1 MKFMGISSLHVG
13 FDVTQTGSKKKGC
26 GYYAHSIANA
36 MMALHETVQ
45 FSLFP
50 SFGDYFFDLFMPIKN
65 PYTKGIYG
73 PRHLTRQAAGE
84 FWNHP
89 QLETNLNNP
98 DIIHANNFW
107 CPTQLRQSRLIYTLY
122 DLSFVANPEWTT
134 ELNRASCF
142 EGMFRSA
149 LCADWI
155 VAISEASRQH
165 YLELFP
171 HFPAERISVIY
182 PCSRYHDSSVLGKKP
197 KALQAIPDGEFWLS
211 VGTIEPRKNQKL
223 LVKAY
228 ADYLIQHGKPMPLV
242 FAGGKGWL
250 MEDFNNYIQQL
261 GVDGSIIFTDYVSDE
276 ELIWLY
282 RNCYAHIYPSLF
294 EGFGLPVLEGM
305 QFGAATITSNT
316 TSIPEVSGQ
325 GAISIPPEDSTSW
338 TMAMLKLANDS
349 KERELLSEK
358 AKQRAVQFSWQD
370 SANALLSLYEK
381 AMTYPKR
388 TPTLAEMKRVNL

>member
-1 MKFMGISSLHVG
+1 MGTPSLHIG
-13 FDVTQTGSKKKGC
+13 FDVTQAGSKKTGC
-26 GYYAHSIANA
+26 GFYAHAIANA
-36 MMALHETVQ
+36 MIALSETAQ

-50 SFGDYFFDLFMPIKN
+50 SFGDYFFDPFMPIKN
-65 PYTKGIYG
+65 PYPKGTYG
-73 PRHLTRQAAGE
+73 PRHLTREAAAE

-89 QLETNLNNP
+89 QLETALNNP

-107 CPTQLRQSRLIYTLY
+107 CPTQLRESRLIYTLY

-142 EGMFRSA
+142 EGMFRSSQ
-149 LCADWI
+149 CADWI
-155 VAISEASRQH
+155 VAISESSREH
-165 YLELFP
+165 YLDLFP
-171 HFPAERISVIY
+171 HFPADRIYVIY
-182 PCSRYHDSSVLGKKP
+182 PCSRYHDLSVLGKKP
-197 KALQAIPDGEFWLS
+197 KALKGIPDGGFWLS

-228 ADYLIQHGKPMPLV
+228 ADYLAHGGKPMPLV

-250 MEDFNNYIQQL
+250 MEDFNDYIQQL
-261 GVDGSIIFTDYVSDE
+261 GVEASIIFTGYVNDD

-305 QFGAATITSNT
+305 QFGAATLTSNS
-316 TSIPEVSGQ
+316 TSIPEVCGDS
-325 GAISIPPEDSTSW
+325 AILIPPEDSVPW
-338 TMAMLKLANDS
+338 TEAMVQLANDPQA
-349 KERELLSEK
+349 RQQLREK
-358 AKQRAVQFSWQD
+358 AQQRAAQFSWHD
-370 SANALLSLYEK
+370 SAHGVLSLYEK

-388 TPTLAEMKRVNL
+388 RPFLSEPLRAER

>member
-1 MKFMGISSLHVG
+1 MATPSLHIG
-13 FDVTQTGSKKKGC
+13 FDVTQAGSKKTGC
-26 GYYAHSIANA
+26 GYYAHAIANA
-36 MMALHETVQ
+36 IIALSETIQ

-50 SFGDYFFDLFMPIKN
+50 SFGDYFFDPFMPIKN
-65 PYTKGIYG
+65 PYAKGTYG
-73 PRHLTRQAAGE
+73 PRHLTRQAAAE
-84 FWNHP
+84 FWNHA
-89 QLETNLNNP
+89 QLETALNNP

-107 CPTQLRQSRLIYTLY
+107 CPTQLHQSRLIYTLY

-142 EGMFRSA
+142 EGMFRSS

-155 VAISEASRQH
+155 VAISEASRQQ
-165 YLELFP
+165 YLDLFP
-171 HFPAERISVIY
+171 HFPADRLSVIY
-182 PCSRYHDSSVLGKKP
+182 PCSRYQDASMLGKKP
-197 KALQAIPDGEFWLS
+197 KALQGVPDEGFWLS

-228 ADYLIQHGKPMPLV
+228 ADYLARHGKPMPLV

-250 MEDFNNYIQQL
+250 MEDFKQYIQQL
-261 GVDGSIIFTDYVSDE
+261 GIESSIIFTGYVSDA

-305 QFGAATITSNT
+305 QFGAATITSNS
-316 TSIPEVSGQ
+316 TSIPEVSGDS
-325 GAISIPPEDSTSW
+325 AILLAPEDSASW
-338 TMAMLKLANDS
+338 TDAMLQLAKDQPT
-349 KERELLSEK
+349 RQRLREK
-358 AKQRAVQFSWQD
+358 AQQRAAQFSWQD
-370 SANALLSLYEK
+370 SAQAVLSLYEK

-388 TPTLAEMKRVNL
+388 TPSLSDPLRANL